1 MNDDA
6 SLYNSV
12 KCTRRITLSFA
23 HLMKY
28 GNTPEKLKSALE
40 THISNE
46 VEGKC
51 GVEGYVEPNSVK
63 LLSHSCG
70 QLNGPNIVYDIEFE
84 CNICNPGEGEVIKCR
99 ALTTTLAGIRA
110 VASKEYVPSPIEVY
124 LARDLHRGCKIF
136 NDVKEGNHIYVKI
149 IGSRFVLNDSHV
161 SIIGNLISI
170 SQQEPEVQAQTPVQV
185 QQQPQVQCQPQ
196 VQGQQKSTHQIIVKK
211 PRARKIKV

>member
-1 MNDDA
+1 MNDAA

-51 GVEGYVEPNSVK
+51 GVEGYVEPNSVQ

-84 CNICNPGEGEVIKCR
+84 CNICNPGEGAVIKCR

-170 SQQEPEVQAQTPVQV
+170 SQQEPSEVQGQAQTEVQG
-185 QQQPQVQCQPQ
+185 QQQPPVQS
-196 VQGQQKSTHQIIVKK
+196 QQKSTHQILVKK
-211 PRARKIKV
+211 PRARKTKV